1 MEQLPRIELP
11 EEATLTLSLTLTLTL
26 TDDQQVQFDFETEE
40 RACRPFPPEIAIV
53 SGKGS
58 RPDGVMWSMETQTVV
73 WIELTSPWEENRDKN
88 HELKM
93 IRYNQLAIDLR
104 EGKHV
109 GNIKWRV
116 IPLYVEVGCRGTV
129 NQRPWYGMCNDLEFT
144 QTITRRITEAATQTA
159 LWCSYFIF
167 LCRFVKVWE
176 QRPLM
181 GASVWKGTR

>member
-1 MEQLPRIELP
+1 M
-11 EEATLTLSLTLTLTL
+11 
-26 TDDQQVQFDFETEE
+26 
-40 RACRPFPPEIAIV
+40 PFPPEIATV
-53 SGKGS
+53 PGKGS

-116 IPLYVEVGCRGTV
+116 IPLYVEVA
-129 NQRPWYGMCNDLEFT
+129 L
-144 QTITRRITEAATQTA
+144 QTWHGE
-159 LWCSYFIF
+159 
-167 LCRFVKVWE
+167 KD
-176 QRPLM
+176 PL
-181 GASVWKGTR
+181 ST